1 MGAQQHMRATPA
13 LVALSSMLTLSTV
26 ELQQLVR
33 QELDENPALE
43 QLENDESICPI
54 CSGIIVGIV
63 CGNCR
68 YEDQR
73 LAEASQYDLSI
84 SDDPELDPLLS
95 VAAPMSTAERIE
107 RDARIALPAKDHMI
121 VRYIVG
127 SLDDQGFLPLT
138 NEELAETLGIPA
150 GDIARIIGKIQEV
163 GPAGVA
169 ARSVPECLLL
179 QLDQL
184 EILGTTAPHVRVLIT
199 EHWRDLG
206 EARYSEISRMLG
218 ISYDE
223 VIAAREFI
231 RKHLR
236 PYPLEATADDES
248 PALALPD
255 VIIREEQGKLTFEV
269 VESRRFTLQVSPMYM
284 QLTQMNGAVEQL
296 SLEERDHLRSH
307 VARARMFLTNLRQ
320 RRETMH
326 KLAAVLLDR
335 QAGFIRTGVRA
346 LLPLT
351 RAEVANEIG
360 VHESTISRAT
370 ANKYVQL
377 PNRTLVPFDH
387 FFHVSLS
394 VKDVIR
400 ELVSRE
406 RHALTD
412 DEIMS
417 ALAQQGINIARRT
430 VAKYRGQLG
439 ILPSTMR

>member
-1 MGAQQHMRATPA
+1 
-13 LVALSSMLTLSTV
+13 
-26 ELQQLVR
+26 
-33 QELDENPALE
+33 
-43 QLENDESICPI
+43 
-54 CSGIIVGIV
+54 
-63 CGNCR
+63 
-68 YEDQR
+68 
-73 LAEASQYDLSI
+73 
-84 SDDPELDPLLS
+84 
-95 VAAPMSTAERIE
+95 MSTAERIE